1 MVKEKVTEQ
10 VKKEVPAQ
18 VRDQVPVYLAEGLI
32 LERKTTKE
40 ETERLISKAIL
51 QERGRMQAHI
61 SSQIQNA
68 IDNGIPSLLMH
79 LYTQLYVEI
88 WTILD
93 DAPPKG
99 ENIAKWQKTS
109 EYKVYVSGE
118 SSSGQVNK
126 EERGPSTSAKL
137 KTMADGMAKTKIKD
151 FLSLQSTKIHT
162 ISSKLSKEILMIKL
176 SLINQDLLYLR
187 KEIQVEEDRV
197 EDKLDSISSCDDL
210 STKDDRKRKTE
221 KERTGRQK
229 EKEKGRG
236 SVFKISQ
243 ERSSLYKT

>member
-1 MVKEKVTEQ
+1 MFIRHKFNSSSVPEQ
-10 VKKEVPAQ
+10 TISIVPC
-18 VRDQVPVYLAEGLI
+18 Y
-32 LERKTTKE
+32 
-40 ETERLISKAIL
+40 
-51 QERGRMQAHI
+51 
-61 SSQIQNA
+61 
-68 IDNGIPSLLMH
+68 
-79 LYTQLYVEI
+79 EI

>member
-1 MVKEKVTEQ
+1 MPITLPSLVKEKVTEQ

-51 QERGRMQAHI
+51 QERGRMQAQI
-61 SSQIQNA
+61 STQIQNA
-68 IDNGIPSLLMH
+68 IDNGHSFFIDAS
-79 LYTQLYVEI
+79 I